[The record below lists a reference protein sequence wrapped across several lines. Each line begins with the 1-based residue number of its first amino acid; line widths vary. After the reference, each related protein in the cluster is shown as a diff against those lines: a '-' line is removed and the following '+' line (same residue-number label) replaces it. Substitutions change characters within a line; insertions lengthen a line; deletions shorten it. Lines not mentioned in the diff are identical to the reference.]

1 MSRKG
6 TEEDRAA
13 SKERAPVRLKVVGG
27 VLALIGITTVIG
39 ATGGS
44 DMTRS
49 EVDWNIAI
57 ACLLIVVGAGL
68 CLDARWAW
76 PIALSVATSA
86 IGLGF
91 YLLAHPG
98 DVTNPGAPIIAL
110 DMLIVPGLLAVLTL
124 VTPRSMR
131 WFLGRTSG
139 VQRREPTAEGPR
151 P

>member
-1 MSRKG
+1 
-6 TEEDRAA
+6 
-13 SKERAPVRLKVVGG
+13 
-27 VLALIGITTVIG
+27 
-39 ATGGS
+39 
-44 DMTRS
+44 MTRS
-49 EVDWNIAI
+49 DVDWNIAI

-68 CLDARWAW
+68 CLDARWSW
-76 PIALSVATSA
+76 PIALSVATPA

-91 YLLAHPG
+91 YLLAQPG

-139 VQRREPTAEGPR
+139 VRRREPTAAGPK